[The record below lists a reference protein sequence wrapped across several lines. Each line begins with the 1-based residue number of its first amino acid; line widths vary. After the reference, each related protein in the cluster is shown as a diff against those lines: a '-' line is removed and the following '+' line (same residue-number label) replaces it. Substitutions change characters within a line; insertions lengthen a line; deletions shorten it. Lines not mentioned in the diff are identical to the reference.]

1 MVIGTS
7 YYGSSNVPMR
17 PTLVVINQSWL
28 CNRPMTV
35 HILAQ
40 GKGKTCVVISLLNST
55 MVGRN
60 YQTGFIVWFK
70 VWGPVIIFNI
80 SLIHS
85 MLGSPGTDTCNVF
98 VVVVVVVFFK
108 EKVIPWFNLPQL
120 LAAKRNA
127 FNSFSLTI
135 SKNRHFPQS
144 KWMDKGNV

>member
-7 YYGSSNVPMR
+7 YYGSSNVPIR

-28 CNRPMTV
+28 CNRP
-35 HILAQ
+35 IAQ

-60 YQTGFIVWFK
+60 YQTGFIVWFN

-80 SLIHS
+80 WEFTQCLVH
-85 MLGSPGTDTCNVF
+85 LGQTPVMCLLLLLF
-98 VVVVVVVFFK
+98 FFK

-127 FNSFSLTI
+127 FNSFSLTM